1 MTRTWP
7 SGSGIES
14 APKAPHPAHH
24 CPCPRCRR
32 HRQLELEALV
42 EDDLLDPEIAGEATP
57 TKVPTPGRYYE
68 IQHGKG
74 GLLTTA
80 GRAYGVG
87 SGPERLA
94 HAKAINDHPNNRKF
108 WVNPSNDYERQ
119 HFRAGIIDF
128 RPQFR
133 CDREQKRASSNE
145 KKCFARIYIPP
156 IGRPSGP
163 RPVEDGGCGVPQR
176 SELESFEL
184 ELDITELEHET
195 QPATVRPRLCFFQ
208 NHSRRS
214 HRNHFQC
221 GAGRQSR
228 HIGAIESPAI
238 GTCRRRVGPT
248 PYDTGAEIIAA
259 IQAARQCLG
268 RRAVDDVHVFSHSGS
283 SGIYGTTAGS
293 AGLYEAG
300 YRWVDRRAGGRTVT
314 DVPTAALANNVRF
327 VLHGCNTAAG
337 TGNVA
342 RSLYR
347 HLAASLTNP
356 RVFGHP
362 NSGCA
367 GRNSNWRE
375 YSNRHPA
382 GRSLR
387 SLPDIV
393 SNQPS
398 GGRRGCCGGS

>member
-163 RPVEDGGCGVPQR
+163 NTTVALPRHDVSSGRVWRGPGGRGARVTRRRSWRDRVGGGLGGCGR
-176 SELESFEL
+176 EGGA
-184 ELDITELEHET
+184 T
-195 QPATVRPRLCFFQ
+195 PAR
-208 NHSRRS
+208 
-214 HRNHFQC
+214 
-221 GAGRQSR
+221 
-228 HIGAIESPAI
+228 
-238 GTCRRRVGPT
+238 
-248 PYDTGAEIIAA
+248 
-259 IQAARQCLG
+259 
-268 RRAVDDVHVFSHSGS
+268 
-283 SGIYGTTAGS
+283 
-293 AGLYEAG
+293 
-300 YRWVDRRAGGRTVT
+300 
-314 DVPTAALANNVRF
+314 
-327 VLHGCNTAAG
+327 
-337 TGNVA
+337 
-342 RSLYR
+342 
-347 HLAASLTNP
+347 
-356 RVFGHP
+356 
-362 NSGCA
+362 
-367 GRNSNWRE
+367 
-375 YSNRHPA
+375 
-382 GRSLR
+382 
-387 SLPDIV
+387 
-393 SNQPS
+393 
-398 GGRRGCCGGS
+398 